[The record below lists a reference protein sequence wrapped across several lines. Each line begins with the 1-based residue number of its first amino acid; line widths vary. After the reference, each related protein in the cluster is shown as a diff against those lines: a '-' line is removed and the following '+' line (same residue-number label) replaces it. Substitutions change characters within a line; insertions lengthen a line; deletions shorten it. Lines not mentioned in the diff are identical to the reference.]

1 MPSPNEIIMWP
12 GRDRAVISSFRM
24 LLFFSLPR
32 ERPTGGVGKQARR
45 RASEV
50 LLLLLALLLFEA
62 LFRPLPPPLP
72 PPAVLLLGELAE
84 AAAAPATEELQGE
97 AECRAEY
104 LGS

>member
-1 MPSPNEIIMWP
+1 MWP
-12 GRDRAVISSFRM
+12 GRDRAVISSFLV

-50 LLLLLALLLFEA
+50 LLLLLLALLLFEA

-84 AAAAPATEELQGE
+84 AAAAPATEELQDE